1 MKDKLL
7 IAGLGN
13 PGDKYKHTRHNIGFQ
28 ILDSFVDK
36 LNLSFKPD
44 KKTPYAEYI
53 LDGQIIYFIKPF
65 EFMNL
70 SGNAVLD
77 YKRKK
82 GIQESKI
89 LIIHDEIDFVFGK
102 CKMKIGGGHA
112 GHNGLRDIIDK
123 IGTNDFHRL
132 RVGVGKSTE
141 IEVADFVLSKFTAE
155 EVKSL
160 DEITKLCITKIEDW
174 IRLS

>member
-1 MKDKLL
+1 MKEKLL
-7 IAGLGN
+7 IVGLGN

-36 LNLSFKPD
+36 LNLNFKQD
-44 KKTPYAEYI
+44 KKAPYTEYI
-53 LDGQIIYFIKPF
+53 VDGQIIYFIKPF

-82 GIQESKI
+82 GIHESKI

-112 GHNGLRDIIDK
+112 GHNGLRDIIEK

-132 RVGVGKSTE
+132 RVGVGKSSN
-141 IEVADFVLSKFTAE
+141 IEVSDYVLSKFTAE
-155 EVKSL
+155 EIKPL
-160 DEITKLCITKIEDW
+160 DEIIKLCIAKIEDW